1 MGVLDDY
8 AYQKR
13 TDASAKKGKIIKID
27 GTGGGT
33 RKTTGGKK
41 TTGGGTTGGGSR
53 ITYSSGGGGGG
64 GGGSSKTTST
74 TSSTTTNNTK
84 QSDATKERTLRE
96 LVDMLSKSATGQASQ
111 LEIDLN
117 NMGSRLAENVAL
129 AQSQYDKTLGT
140 MQEGY
145 GAQLGVLND
154 IQGNTEKALAEE
166 GTTTNTEYGRM
177 ANELKQ
183 QTASLG
189 VGETGDLTARI
200 MGNLDRMITSNQSLR
215 GAFDTTASTNQA
227 KETMR
232 TDALSGA
239 NDLGNRLDSEMS
251 ELDAAYESDAN
262 NRANASYATQADL
275 YKQIGSAWN
284 QQALDVAKAR
294 DEAKGQK
301 VKSTTKSKSGGY
313 KSTSKDT
320 ATYKIKTSMS
330 EATAKKLQAES
341 AANATAALKT
351 AGELA
356 GKTSNI
362 KTDLAVGTK
371 SDWKPEAATTELKTN
386 LDINTGQ
393 AETKAG
399 KRVSGSTLKGWG

>member
-1 MGVLDDY
+1 MRDGGS
-8 AYQKR
+8 R
-13 TDASAKKGKIIKID
+13 SSKKPSVIKID

-33 RKTTGGKK
+33 SKTPGGKTT
-41 TTGGGTTGGGSR
+41 T
-53 ITYSSGGGGGG
+53 SGGGGGG
-64 GGGSSKTTST
+64 TTTSQYRGSSWGGGGGGSRTTKST
-74 TSSTTTNNTK
+74 TTSTTTNNTK
-84 QSDATKERTLRE
+84 QSDATKERTLRR
-96 LVDMLSKSATGQASQ
+96 LVEMLQQSATGQASQ
-111 LEIDLN
+111 LQIDLD
-117 NMGSRLAENVAL
+117 NMGSRLAENVAM
-129 AQSQYDKTLGT
+129 AQSQYDKTLGV

-145 GAQLGVLND
+145 GSQLGVLND
-154 IQGNTEKALAEE
+154 IQGNTEKALSEE
-166 GTTTNTEYGRM
+166 MTTTGTEYGRM

-215 GAFDTTASTNQA
+215 AGFDTTASTNQA

-239 NDLGNRLDSEMS
+239 NDLGNRLDSEMA
-251 ELDAAYESDAN
+251 ELDSAYESDAN

-275 YKQIGSAWN
+275 YKQMGSAWN
-284 QQALDVAKAR
+284 QYALDIAKAR

-301 VKSTTKSKSGGY
+301 VSSKTTSKSGGSKY
-313 KSTSKDT
+313 TNKDT

-330 EATAKKLQAES
+330 EATARKLQARS
-341 AANATAALKT
+341 TANATAALKT

-362 KTDLAVGTK
+362 TTDIAVGAK
-371 SDWKPEAATTELKTN
+371 SDWAPESSTKKLTQN

-399 KRVSGSTLKGWG
+399 KKVSGSTLKGWG

>member
-1 MGVLDDY
+1 MALKY
-8 AYQKR
+8 
-13 TDASAKKGKIIKID
+13 SADGGTRKKTSGSVIKID

-33 RKTTGGKK
+33 RQTAGGRKTTG
-41 TTGGGTTGGGSR
+41 TTKNGTTTSR
-53 ITYSSGGGGGG
+53 YTTSGGGGGG
-64 GGGSSKTTST
+64 SRSTTSKST
-74 TSSTTTNNTK
+74 TSSTTVNNTK

-96 LVDMLSKSATGQASQ
+96 LVAMLEQSATGQASQ
-111 LEIDLN
+111 LQIDLD
-117 NMGSRLAENVAL
+117 NMGSRLAENVNL
-129 AQSQYDKTLGT
+129 AQSQYNKTLGT

-154 IQGNTEKALAEE
+154 IQGNTEKALSEE

-215 GAFDTTASTNQA
+215 AGFDTTASTNQA

-239 NDLGNRLDSEMS
+239 NDLGNRLDSEMA
-251 ELDAAYESDAN
+251 ELDSAYESDAN

-284 QQALDVAKAR
+284 QQALDAAKAR

-301 VKSTTKSKSGGY
+301 VTSKTTSRSGGS
-313 KSTSKDT
+313 KHTSKDT
-320 ATYKIKTSMS
+320 ATYRIKTSMS
-330 EATAKKLQAES
+330 EAKAKKLQAES

-362 KTDLAVGTK
+362 STDIAVGTK
-371 SDWKPEAATTELKTN
+371 SDWAPESSTTKLTQN

-399 KRVSGSTLKGWG
+399 KKVSGSTLKGWG

>member
-1 MGVLDDY
+1 MAMKFSADGGSKKKPTGKVL
-8 AYQKR
+8 KL
-13 TDASAKKGKIIKID
+13 D

-33 RKTTGGKK
+33 HKTTGGGGKK
-41 TTGGGTTGGGSR
+41 TTSGGGGGGTTTSY
-53 ITYSSGGGGGG
+53 TSGGGGGG
-64 GGGSSKTTST
+64 GGGSRTTKSSTTST
-74 TSSTTTNNTK
+74 TVNNTK
-84 QSDATKERTLRE
+84 QSDATKEKTLRE

-111 LEIDLN
+111 LEIDLD
-117 NMGSRLAENVAL
+117 NMGSRLTENVAL
-129 AQSQYDKTLGT
+129 AQSQYSKTLGV
-140 MQEGY
+140 MQESY
-145 GAQLGVLND
+145 GSQLGALES
-154 IQGNTEKALAEE
+154 IQDNTEKALSEE

-200 MGNLDRMITSNQSLR
+200 MGNLDRMVTSNQSLR
-215 GAFDTTASTNQA
+215 AGYDTTASTNQA
-227 KETMR
+227 KATMR

-239 NDLGNRLDSEMS
+239 NDLGNRLDSEMA
-251 ELDAAYESDAN
+251 ELDSAYESDAN

-301 VKSTTKSKSGGY
+301 VTSKTTSKSGGSKY
-313 KSTSKDT
+313 TSKDT

-330 EATAKKLQAES
+330 EAKAKKLQAES

-362 KTDLAVGTK
+362 TTDITKGVK
-371 SDWKPEAATTELKTN
+371 SDWAPSDATTKLTQN

-399 KRVSGSTLKGWG
+399 KKLSGSTMKGWG